1 MLYYL
6 AYRCEQTSNASRE
19 HHYRRTPV
27 NYSKDYPLLLL
38 VPLLVVKWRLKQIK
52 LILRYI
58 INSMPEH
65 AKIRQKT
72 YIQSI
77 GFTDFEEGSK
87 SEIFRRCDIGASN
100 ENGCITSRHLFFR
113 NMFETI
119 YRVGHI
125 FIRCSYVA
133 SPENFGFTTFFE
145 VRKSYSSK
153 RNQKQTDKPISHS
166 FPDNA
171 I

>member
-1 MLYYL
+1 M
-6 AYRCEQTSNASRE
+6 AHRCEQTSNASRE

-38 VPLLVVKWRLKQIK
+38 VPLLVPLLVVKWRLKQIK

-65 AKIRQKT
+65 AKIRQKP
-72 YIQSI
+72 YIQSAKNAVHEVVGVR
-77 GFTDFEEGSK
+77 GFAG
-87 SEIFRRCDIGASN
+87 EIFLAQRRESRKS
-100 ENGCITSRHLFFR
+100 NGCITSRHLFFR

-119 YRVGHI
+119 YRVGH
-125 FIRCSYVA
+125 
-133 SPENFGFTTFFE
+133 
-145 VRKSYSSK
+145 SSK